1 MLRLR
6 WDSLNTHAIS
16 LPPCADVCRHFL
28 SPKYAILKSALQCLK
43 PGGRLVYSTCSVAVV
58 ENDFVVEK
66 VLEKFGDPEGK
77 IAVRVAEDRGFP
89 DPKDRETLEQ
99 LGCERTNHGYGMLP
113 DRSKFGPIYWCVL
126 ERVKGGRAVGA
137 EDGNKAAGATSA
149 TIN

>member
-1 MLRLR
+1 M
-6 WDSLNTHAIS
+6 
-16 LPPCADVCRHFL
+16 
-28 SPKYAILKSALQCLK
+28 
-43 PGGRLVYSTCSVAVV
+43 YSTCSVAVV

-99 LGCERTNHGYGMLP
+99 LGCERTNHGYCMLP
-113 DRSKFGPIYWCVL
+113 DRNKFGPIYWCVL

-137 EDGNKAAGATSA
+137 EDGTKAAGATSA